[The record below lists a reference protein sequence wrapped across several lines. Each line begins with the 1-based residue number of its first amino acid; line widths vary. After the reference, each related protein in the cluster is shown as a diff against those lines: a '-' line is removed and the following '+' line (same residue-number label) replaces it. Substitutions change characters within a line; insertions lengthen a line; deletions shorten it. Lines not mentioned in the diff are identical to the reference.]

1 MRNSERKMFSL
12 IKKWQDSGLSKK
24 EFCKQQ
30 DIATQNFHYWS
41 KKYKQTYSSL
51 ENEFIPIEVNPVQ
64 EITKDEIQIFYPNGV
79 KLIFSEDLSFSKI
92 RALINAI

>member
-30 DIATQNFHYWS
+30 DIATQTFHYWS
-41 KKYKQTYSSL
+41 KKYKQAQSSL
-51 ENEFIPIEVNPVQ
+51 ENGFIPIEVNQVQ
-64 EITKDEIQIFYPNGV
+64 EIARDEIQIFYPNGV
-79 KLIFSEDLSFSKI
+79 KLTFSEDLSFSKI